1 MKSEVVSPSIVV
13 TKRAGSRPERVSD
26 VSDCCEEQDASSSV
40 AAARGMNFFMVES
53 VCFCKDRK

>member
-1 MKSEVVSPSIVV
+1 MVSPSTVV

-26 VSDCCEEQDASSSV
+26 VSGCCEEQDASSSV
-40 AAARGMNFFMVES
+40 AAARGINFFMVES